1 MVWLVKIMTRRGT
14 AGKAKA
20 NFTITKRRRRRGG
33 GEDIRGK
40 RVTGALCVHIISGI
54 WYQAKKAPILILPP
68 NS

>member
-1 MVWLVKIMTRRGT
+1 MMSHWKELVKIMTRRGT

-40 RVTGALCVHIISGI
+40 RVTGALCVHIISGH
-54 WYQAKKAPILILPP
+54 PI
-68 NS
+68 SKVTVTDR